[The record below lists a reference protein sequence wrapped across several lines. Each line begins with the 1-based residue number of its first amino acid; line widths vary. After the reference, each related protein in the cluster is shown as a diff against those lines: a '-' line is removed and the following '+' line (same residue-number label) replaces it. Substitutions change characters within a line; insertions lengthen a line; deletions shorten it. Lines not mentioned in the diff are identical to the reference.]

1 MILACRALGLGTVL
15 TTVLAYKEAETR
27 KLLGASPD
35 MKLFAVLPIGYPVEG
50 HGHGLVRRL
59 PISDVAYVD
68 GFIQNWSA
76 K

>member
-1 MILACRALGLGTVL
+1 
-15 TTVLAYKEAETR
+15 
-27 KLLGASPD
+27 

-59 PISDVAYVD
+59 PISDVAHVD